1 MSLILYSSA
10 VDHIRKYKNLSASH
24 HSAVHRKAVR
34 SRERKFRR
42 VMRIVHWRTANYLPS
57 WPNLPLQ
64 ILNFDASKHP
74 LVFAT
79 ESYPKENGHANCPRD
94 PIMNLIESRR
104 NRGDGRKV
112 SLGRII
118 DMVAPI
124 RRHFLSLLLEGHRAG
139 LGLPD

>member
-1 MSLILYSSA
+1 M
-10 VDHIRKYKNLSASH
+10 
-24 HSAVHRKAVR
+24 HRKPCEIPGTEISAGNAHR
-34 SRERKFRR
+34 ALAHCKL
-42 VMRIVHWRTANYLPS
+42 AS
-57 WPNLPLQ
+57 WPNLPLR

-104 NRGDGRKV
+104 NRGDGRKIL
-112 SLGRII
+112 LGRII
-118 DMVAPI
+118 DVVAPI
-124 RRHFLSLLLEGHRAG
+124 RRHFLSLLLEG